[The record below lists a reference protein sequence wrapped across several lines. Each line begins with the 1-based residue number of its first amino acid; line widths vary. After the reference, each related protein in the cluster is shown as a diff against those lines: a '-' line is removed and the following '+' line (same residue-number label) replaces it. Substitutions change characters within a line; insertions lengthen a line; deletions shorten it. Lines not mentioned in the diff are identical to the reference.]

1 MLFDEIGEVFE
12 MFRNAFPLSFLFF
25 VPIFIALSPVG
36 AANEFSVYKMQR
48 YDLQGTSYGAKNFLI
63 NMEARPVGS
72 SSVTRKCIVARLE
85 EVTLSAYRDWASQN
99 AGGLIILIP
108 ENIQQLSPEQK
119 KHLRSLEEDLL
130 VEENGIPVYFAPETS
145 ELTDIYDS
153 IQNGASG
160 DQAATAWQA
169 FLGAATANGFQMV
182 MSGATEKPLPDFPIA
197 SIQGRLSGSGIEEQL
212 PCIVLVA
219 HYDSFGV
226 APGLAKGADS
236 NGSGVVVLLE
246 LARLFSKL
254 FTNSRTHAKYNV
266 VFLLS
271 GGGKFNYQ
279 GTKRWIE
286 DNLESDTNVLTDA
299 AYVLCL
305 DMLGAD
311 NSLHLH
317 VSKPP
322 KEGSAGA
329 EFLKNLE
336 EITKSSFPDVKF
348 DMVHK
353 KINLADEMLAWEHE
367 RFSIKRLQ
375 AFTLSH
381 LDSHKYPSRTS
392 ILDTRDQVDVKVLSR
407 NVQIVAEA
415 IATHIYNLTSQSV
428 TQLFSDALSPQE
440 SIETAWL
447 DYLTHDARSAQLIN
461 ADSSLIN
468 TLQDTM
474 SRYLKDVK
482 ITTHKADKRDPE
494 FLFYSGSKY
503 TLNAYNVKPAV
514 FDLFLAAGIG
524 AYLVL
529 VWMVSQNFHLLY
541 STLKKFVQQPQKT
554 KSQ

>member
-1 MLFDEIGEVFE
+1 MFEEVSEVME

-25 VPIFIALSPVG
+25 IPILIALTPVG

-48 YDLQGTSYGAKNFLI
+48 YDLQGTSFGSKNFLI

-72 SSVTRKCIVARLE
+72 SSMTRRCIVARLE
-85 EVTLSAYRDWASQN
+85 EVTLSGYRDWVSQN
-99 AGGLIILIP
+99 AGGLVILIP
-108 ENIQQLSPEQK
+108 ENIQQLSEKEK
-119 KHLRSLEEDLL
+119 KHLQNLEEDLL
-130 VEENGIPVYFAPETS
+130 VEESGIPVYFAPETE
-145 ELTDIYDS
+145 ELAEIYES
-153 IQNGASG
+153 IKNGASG

-182 MSGATEKPLPDFPIA
+182 MTGPAEKPLTDFPIA

-212 PCIVLVA
+212 PSIVIVA

-226 APGLAKGADS
+226 APGLAQGADS
-236 NGSGVVVLLE
+236 NGSGVVVLME

-254 FTNSRTHAKYNV
+254 FTNSRTHAKYNL

-286 DNLESDTNVLTDA
+286 DNLELDANVFTDA
-299 AYVLCL
+299 AFVLCL
-305 DMLGAD
+305 DSLGAD
-311 NSLHLH
+311 QTLNLH

-336 EITKSSFPDVKF
+336 ELAKSRSPAVKF
-348 DMVHK
+348 NMVHK

-381 LDSHKYPSRTS
+381 LDSHKSPLRSS
-392 ILDTRDQVDVKVLSR
+392 ILDTKENVNVEVLNR
-407 NVQIVAEA
+407 NVGIIAESLA
-415 IATHIYNLTSQSV
+415 AFIYNTSTTSV
-428 TQLFSDALSPQE
+428 SQLFSQSLGPQASIESAMLNYLIQE
-440 SIETAWL
+440 S
-447 DYLTHDARSAQLIN
+447 RCAQLV
-461 ADSSLIN
+461 APEHSLIT

-482 ITTHKADKRDPE
+482 ISTHKADKRDPE
-494 FLFYSGSKY
+494 FLFYSGSQY
-503 TLNAYNVKPAV
+503 TMNAYNVKPAV
-514 FDLFLAAGIG
+514 FDLFLAAAIA
-524 AYLVL
+524 AYLVMIWFL
-529 VWMVSQNFHLLY
+529 SQNMNVLF
-541 STLKKFVQQPQKT
+541 STIKKYVQSPQKV